1 MGVSTL
7 RGLLLAGSTLGAVG
21 AAGAQDSATAAEL
34 ADVAQLAPVVVT
46 GTKLDASGQT
56 ADSATSVASGARLR
70 AAGVARTDELG
81 KLFPELT
88 VTPRSSRAYTLFGMR
103 GTPSS
108 DFYSPAVTVYV
119 DGVPQDMAYFTQP
132 LPDVEQV
139 EVLRGPQGTLYG
151 RAAQGGVINIVT
163 KKPNNRFG
171 AQASVDVNNLTR
183 RTDLSVRGPL
193 VKDLLYGDVSAY
205 FDDRPGTLKNPAT
218 GADQL
223 DSGREALGRARLR
236 WTPRDTDLDATLSV
250 SHDRYRSHEEYFQAY
265 DLKDR
270 HAIASS
276 PFDLT
281 EPSLTRTV
289 TQAALSVDY
298 YLRGWKL
305 SSVSAYQDRR
315 LERVLTTGN
324 TDPEN
329 QKTFSQELRVAT
341 SGDVKRPVDGV
352 FGLYYEKQAF
362 ERDRGIAVPGVSAF
376 LFPGPSRSESNL
388 RSMAAFGEGVWHATE
403 RLDLTAGLRYG
414 IDSADIHY
422 NRTGAAALSFAGDKT
437 FRSLTPKVSVGYQAA
452 PGWRVYGL
460 YSEGYKAG
468 GFNRIADNSAGSIP
482 YSAERLRNVEVGFQ
496 ADLLGKR
503 LRLDGALFH
512 SRTSNLQAQVVSGL
526 FQMLSNVGDARAT
539 GVELNG
545 TWLATPDLTL
555 RAGGAWTTSKIYSY
569 SAPQGNLDLTGKRV
583 PYVVPLSLR
592 ASGEYRFRP
601 QGMQG
606 RLRWNVGMTYSG
618 DMWFDAANTL
628 RQPAY
633 ALLDTSLSWD
643 INKHLTVVG
652 YVDNLTDRAVRTYA
666 FSLGTFGT
674 FAQYGQGRTIGLRL
688 QARL

>member
-1 MGVSTL
+1 MARV
-7 RGLLLAGSTLGAVG
+7 R
-21 AAGAQDSATAAEL
+21 
-34 ADVAQLAPVVVT
+34 PV
-46 GTKLDASGQT
+46 Q
-56 ADSATSVASGARLR
+56 
-70 AAGVARTDELG
+70 
-81 KLFPELT
+81 
-88 VTPRSSRAYTLFGMR
+88 
-103 GTPSS
+103 
-108 DFYSPAVTVYV
+108 
-119 DGVPQDMAYFTQP
+119 
-132 LPDVEQV
+132 
-139 EVLRGPQGTLYG
+139 
-151 RAAQGGVINIVT
+151 
-163 KKPNNRFG
+163 
-171 AQASVDVNNLTR
+171 
-183 RTDLSVRGPL
+183 
-193 VKDLLYGDVSAY
+193 
-205 FDDRPGTLKNPAT
+205 
-218 GADQL
+218 
-223 DSGREALGRARLR
+223 
-236 WTPRDTDLDATLSV
+236 
-250 SHDRYRSHEEYFQAY
+250 
-265 DLKDR
+265 
-270 HAIASS
+270 
-276 PFDLT
+276 
-281 EPSLTRTV
+281 
-289 TQAALSVDY
+289 
-298 YLRGWKL
+298 
-305 SSVSAYQDRR
+305 RR
-315 LERVLTTGN
+315 LQGR
-324 TDPEN
+324 
-329 QKTFSQELRVAT
+329 
-341 SGDVKRPVDGV
+341 
-352 FGLYYEKQAF
+352 
-362 ERDRGIAVPGVSAF
+362 
-376 LFPGPSRSESNL
+376 
-388 RSMAAFGEGVWHATE
+388 
-403 RLDLTAGLRYG
+403 
-414 IDSADIHY
+414 
-422 NRTGAAALSFAGDKT
+422 
-437 FRSLTPKVSVGYQAA
+437 
-452 PGWRVYGL
+452 
-460 YSEGYKAG
+460 

-555 RAGGAWTTSKIYSY
+555 RAGGWTTSKIYRY